1 MRTRPK
7 LPFVLNRDFGNRTL
21 RGGKIM
27 RQWNAPKVIEI
38 PVGMEINS
46 YACAR
51 R

>member
-1 MRTRPK
+1 MGPT
-7 LPFVLNRDFGNRTL
+7 LPIVLIRVSRNRTL
-21 RGGKIM
+21 KGGNIM
-27 RQWNAPKVIEI
+27 RQWTAPKVIEI